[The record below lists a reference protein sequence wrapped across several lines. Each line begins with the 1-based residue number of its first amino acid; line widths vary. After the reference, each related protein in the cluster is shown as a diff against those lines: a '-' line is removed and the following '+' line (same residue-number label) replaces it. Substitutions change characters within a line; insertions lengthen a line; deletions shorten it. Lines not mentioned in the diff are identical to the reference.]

1 MLSRL
6 DEVRECSKLI
16 WPVSFV
22 VLSILAGKGGFVLNI
37 LYFGIKM
44 MYGTG
49 FFTDNWRDVLV
60 CEVR

>member
-49 FFTDNWRDVLV
+49 FVTDNWRAVLV